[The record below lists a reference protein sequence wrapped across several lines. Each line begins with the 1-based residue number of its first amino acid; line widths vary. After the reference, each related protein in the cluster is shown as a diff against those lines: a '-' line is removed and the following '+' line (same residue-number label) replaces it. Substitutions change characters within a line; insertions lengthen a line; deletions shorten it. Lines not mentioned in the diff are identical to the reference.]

1 MCPYKVIL
9 KYLRLRSVESLDLM
23 YETTLTSL
31 LPFSPLAPTW
41 PDSVSVFF
49 PLQMSTS
56 TWCRYSN
63 ECMIHANGNV
73 ICMRH
78 KHNTTLEDIEVMVDL
93 LLGLWLYCQTQG
105 PWCGFCAA
113 ISLVGFK
120 KVCDWHWLASRR
132 HAACSHAVCWHH
144 ILGSTVLTWNPVEQ
158 ILKKY
163 LVSSTTT

>member
-49 PLQMSTS
+49 PLQTSTS
-56 TWCRYSN
+56 TWCCYSN

-93 LLGLWLYCQTQG
+93 WLGLWLFLSDSGTLVWFLCSHFSCWFQK
-105 PWCGFCAA
+105 
-113 ISLVGFK
+113 SLRLALI
-120 KVCDWHWLASRR
+120 DASRR
-132 HAACSHAVCWHH
+132 HAACSHAVC
-144 ILGSTVLTWNPVEQ
+144 
-158 ILKKY
+158 
-163 LVSSTTT
+163 

>member
-49 PLQMSTS
+49 PLQTSTS

-78 KHNTTLEDIEVMVDL
+78 KHNIGGHRGHGRPVAQSMAFF
-93 LLGLWLYCQTQG
+93 CQTQG
-105 PWCGFCAA
+105 PWCGFCVA

-120 KVCDWHWLASRR
+120 KVCDWH
-132 HAACSHAVCWHH
+132 
-144 ILGSTVLTWNPVEQ
+144 
-158 ILKKY
+158 
-163 LVSSTTT
+163 